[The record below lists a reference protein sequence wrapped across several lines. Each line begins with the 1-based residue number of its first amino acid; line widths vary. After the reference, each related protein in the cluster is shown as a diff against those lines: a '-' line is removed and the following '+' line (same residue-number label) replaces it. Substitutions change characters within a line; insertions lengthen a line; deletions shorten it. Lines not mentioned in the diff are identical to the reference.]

1 MSKNYSYN
9 VKGTQTINLVNIVT
23 NLNEV
28 MDIVQGGGSGGLS
41 DVQLKNINDKLNLL
55 SNNLQ
60 SLTTDVDKYIDETE
74 LSQALKE
81 IKDLLDGLVKST
93 DFTSTVNRLDNIIS
107 TINGEINNLKSVTN
121 NFDLTDY
128 AKKSEIDTKV
138 NDTVTDKVKSIE
150 NKVVTEVN
158 KTVNDKITEKVT
170 DLVGNID
177 TKISDKV
184 TEVITTEKTD
194 ILRDV
199 DSKVNGVVK
208 ETYLTEKLSKVAK
221 IEEVNTFTMT
231 NNFKD
236 IGTDNI
242 VNSNNIKSLSI
253 NTYNFNTKV
262 FKYNDSEII
271 KNEIDKFSI
280 GVTDKDINLITKGK
294 LLVNGV
300 EFKGQEQTYTLP
312 NTVVHNNIE
321 NTLTEKLNGTISN
334 FNSYRINDIDVITR
348 DNENHIVFGSNNNN
362 DNNGIVLRCTEL
374 YFNNDKINFNLFAK
388 TGDLIN
394 YARLD
399 TPNTFLGKITG
410 NEIKAN
416 TIETTNLKVNG
427 KNVITD
433 ISDFAKLNST
443 NTFTQKISGIDI
455 ESNKLITQELILNG
469 VNVDLNDYT
478 TNNNLIS
485 QLEKVIG
492 LTYGGDI
499 QNTNAKVVGKFYYD
513 NINKY
518 FYECIVNNNLT
529 YIDNTKFKAI
539 SNKPLSDSLNSDNNS
554 LEIKIYT
561 KTELL
566 KLYRNLETYIIDI
579 VLIIYGKLAIYS
591 GYFVNDDRITNAKFE
606 DKLCIFPVKAKHIMW
621 GSDNLQV
628 MNIGERCILKM
639 SNYFYNNGLST
650 CFQGVFIIE

>member
-1 MSKNYSYN
+1 MPKNYSYN
-9 VKGTQTINLVNIVT
+9 VNGMQTINLVNIVT

-60 SLTTDVDKYIDETE
+60 SLTTDVDKYVDETE

-81 IKDLLDGLVKST
+81 IKDLLNGLVKSN
-93 DFTSTVNRLDNIIS
+93 DFTDTVNRLDTIIS
-107 TINGEINNLKSVTN
+107 TINGEISNLKNVTN

-128 AKKSEIDTKV
+128 AKKNEIDIKI
-138 NDTVTDKVKSIE
+138 NDTVTDKVKNIE

-158 KTVNDKITEKVT
+158 KTVSDKITEKVT

-208 ETYLTEKLSKVAK
+208 ETDLNKKLSKVAK

-236 IGTDNI
+236 IGTENI

-253 NTYNFNTKV
+253 NTDNFNTKM
-262 FKYNDSEII
+262 FKYSNIEVM
-271 KNEIDKFSI
+271 KNGTDKFSI

-312 NTVVHNNIE
+312 STVIHNNVE
-321 NTLTEKLNGTISN
+321 NTLTYKLNGTISN
-334 FNSYRINDIDVITR
+334 FNKYTINDIDVVTK
-348 DNENHIVFGSNNNN
+348 DTNNDIVFGSSSNKTILK
-362 DNNGIVLRCTEL
+362 GTEL
-374 YFNNDKINFNLFAK
+374 YFNNDKVNFNLFAK
-388 TGDLIN
+388 TNDLTK

-399 TPNTFLGKITG
+399 IPNTFIGKITG

-416 TIETTNLKVNG
+416 NIETVNLKVGG
-427 KNVITD
+427 KNVVTD
-433 ISDFAKLNST
+433 TTNFAKLDTS
-443 NTFTQKISGIDI
+443 NTFTQKIKGTDI
-455 ESNKLITQELILNG
+455 EINKLITNELMLNG
-469 VNVDLNDYT
+469 VNVNLNDYA

-539 SNKPLSDSLNSDNNS
+539 SNKPLSDTNS

-566 KLYRNLETYIIDI
+566 KLYRNLEEYIVDI

-591 GYFVNDDRITNAKFE
+591 GYFAEGDRIISARFE

-628 MNIGERCILKM
+628 MNIGERCILKA
-639 SNYFYNNGLST
+639 SNYFRVNGSST

>member
-1 MSKNYSYN
+1 MPKNYSYN
-9 VKGTQTINLVNIVT
+9 VNGMQTINLVNIVT

-81 IKDLLDGLVKST
+81 IKDLLNGLVKSN
-93 DFTSTVNRLDNIIS
+93 DFTDTVNRLDTIIS
-107 TINGEINNLKSVTN
+107 TINGEISNLKNVTN

-128 AKKSEIDTKV
+128 AKKNEIDIKI
-138 NDTVTDKVKSIE
+138 NDTVTDKVKNIE

-158 KTVNDKITEKVT
+158 KTVSDKITEKVT

-208 ETYLTEKLSKVAK
+208 ETDLNKKLSKVAK

-236 IGTDNI
+236 IGTENI

-253 NTYNFNTKV
+253 NTDNFNTKM
-262 FKYNDSEII
+262 FKYSNIEVM
-271 KNEIDKFSI
+271 KNGTDKFSI

-312 NTVVHNNIE
+312 STVVHNNVE
-321 NTLTEKLNGTISN
+321 NTLTYKLNGTISN
-334 FNSYRINDIDVITR
+334 FNKYTINDIDVVIKDTNN
-348 DNENHIVFGSNNNN
+348 DIVFGSSSNKTILK
-362 DNNGIVLRCTEL
+362 GTEL
-374 YFNNDKINFNLFAK
+374 YFNNDKVNFNLFAK
-388 TGDLIN
+388 TNDLTK

-399 TPNTFLGKITG
+399 IPNTFIGKITG
-410 NEIKAN
+410 NEIEAN
-416 TIETTNLKVNG
+416 NIETVNLKVGG
-427 KNVITD
+427 KNVVTD
-433 ISDFAKLNST
+433 TTNFAKLDTS
-443 NTFTQKISGIDI
+443 NTFTQKIKGTDI
-455 ESNKLITQELILNG
+455 EINKLITNELMLNG
-469 VNVDLNDYT
+469 VNVNLNDYT

-539 SNKPLSDSLNSDNNS
+539 SNKPLSVTNS

-566 KLYRNLETYIIDI
+566 KLYRNLEEYIVDI

-591 GYFVNDDRITNAKFE
+591 GYFAEGDRIISARFE

-628 MNIGERCILKM
+628 MNIGERCILKA
-639 SNYFYNNGLST
+639 SNYFRVNGSST